1 MQPFHKHTGVVV
13 PLDKVN
19 VDTDQIIPKQFLK
32 RIERTGFGEFL
43 FYDWRFAGDGK
54 ERGKKTGD
62 FVLDQ
67 PRYAKASILVAG
79 KNFGCGSSREHAVWA
94 LADFGFQVVIASSFA
109 DIFANNSLKNGLLTV
124 RLNEDQVAEIM
135 RRAKEIENYQLTVD
149 LETMGVEDGQGH
161 GQGQRFAATF
171 AMDEF
176 SRHCLLNG
184 LDDIGLT
191 LQHEPE
197 IAAYEAKHP
206 PREEMKSVLAR

>member
-1 MQPFHKHTGVVV
+1 MQPFRKHTGVVV

-43 FYDWRFAGDGK
+43 FYDWRFSGDGK
-54 ERGKKTGD
+54 KVGD
-62 FVLDQ
+62 FVLDA

-94 LADFGFQVVIASSFA
+94 LADYGFRVVIASSFA

-124 RLNEDQVAEIM
+124 RLSDEQVAEIM
-135 RRAKEIENYQLTVD
+135 RRSKEAENYQLTVD
-149 LETMGVEDGQGH
+149 LETLRVEDGRGL
-161 GQGQRFAATF
+161 AAAFT
-171 AMDEF
+171 MDEF

-191 LQHEPE
+191 LQHDAE
-197 IAAYEAKHP
+197 IVAYEAKHP
-206 PREEMKSVLAR
+206 VRAEMKTIL

>member
-1 MQPFHKHTGVVV
+1 MQPFRKHTGVVV

-32 RIERTGFGEFL
+32 RIERSGFGEFL
-43 FYDWRFAGDGK
+43 FYDWRFVGDGDARK
-54 ERGKKTGD
+54 LTGD

-94 LADFGFQVVIASSFA
+94 LADFGFRVVIAASFA

-124 RLNEDQVAEIM
+124 RLDEEQVAEIM
-135 RRAKEIENYQLTVD
+135 HHSKEIENYQLTVD
-149 LETMGVEDGQGH
+149 LENSRVDDGRGLT
-161 GQGQRFAATF
+161 ATF
-171 AMDEF
+171 TMDEF

-191 LQHEPE
+191 LEHEAR
-197 IAAYEAKHP
+197 IAAYEAEHP
-206 PREEMKSVLAR
+206 VRTEMKAILAG

>member
-1 MQPFHKHTGVVV
+1 MQPFRKHTGLVV

-43 FYDWRFAGDGK
+43 FYDWRFSGG
-54 ERGKKTGD
+54 GKKTGD
-62 FVLDQ
+62 FVLDA

-94 LADFGFQVVIASSFA
+94 LADFGFRVVIASSFG

-135 RRAKEIENYQLTVD
+135 RRSKEIDNYQLTVD
-149 LETMGVEDGQGH
+149 LETLRVEDGRG
-161 GQGQRFAATF
+161 FAAAFT
-171 AMDEF
+171 MDDF

-184 LDDIGLT
+184 LDDIALT
-191 LQHEPE
+191 LEHEAQ
-197 IAAYEAKHP
+197 IAAYEAKHLLRP
-206 PREEMKSVLAR
+206 EMKAILTAE

>member
-1 MQPFHKHTGVVV
+1 MQPFRKHTGLVV

-54 ERGKKTGD
+54 NIPA
-62 FVLDQ
+62 FVLHE

-124 RLNEDQVAEIM
+124 RLTDEQVAEII
-135 RRAKEIENYQLTVD
+135 RRSKEIANYQLTVD
-149 LETMGVEDGQGH
+149 LETLRVDDA
-161 GQGQRFAATF
+161 QGQRFAATF

-184 LDDIGLT
+184 LDDVGLT

-197 IAAYEAKHP
+197 IAAYEANHP
-206 PREEMKSVLAR
+206 IRAEMKAILAG